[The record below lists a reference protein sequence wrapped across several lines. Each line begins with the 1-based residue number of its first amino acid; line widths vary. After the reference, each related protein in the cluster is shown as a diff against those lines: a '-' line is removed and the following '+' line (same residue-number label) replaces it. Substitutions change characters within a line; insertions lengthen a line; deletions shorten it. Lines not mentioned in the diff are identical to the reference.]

1 MSVYRRIAA
10 ILGGALVAASPVVV
24 GAHSGPPF
32 PIVSD
37 RTLGAYRL
45 SIWTDPDTTDDGSAA
60 GQFWVM
66 LQPADTAIALP
77 AETRATVSVTPADGR
92 AGETTRR
99 TEPVNGDATRQF
111 AALVL
116 DHEGPFT
123 VHVSVEGPLGRA
135 ELGTAV
141 DATYDA
147 RPAPGLVVVYLMPFV
162 LVGWLW
168 GRKLLQRRRR
178 RGITGA
184 PRAH

>member
-1 MSVYRRIAA
+1 MNVGRRVAALLGGVLIAA
-10 ILGGALVAASPVVV
+10 LPVVV

-37 RTLGAYRL
+37 RTLGPYRL

-66 LQPADTAIALP
+66 LQPADSATALP
-77 AETRATVSVTPADGR
+77 SATRATVAVTPADGR
-92 AGETTRR
+92 AGETSRQ

-116 DHEGPFT
+116 DHEGPFA
-123 VHVSVEGPLGRA
+123 VHVSIAGPLGSA
-135 ELGTAV
+135 EIGTAV

-178 RGITGA
+178 GITGA
-184 PRAH
+184 PPIR